1 MVIAPARAWGTPCCV
16 NDKLSVTWLSRARVG
31 MKTLAQH
38 AEAFGWHP
46 RATLGM
52 ILSLCTQPGVRQ
64 D

>member
-1 MVIAPARAWGTPCCV
+1 
-16 NDKLSVTWLSRARVG
+16 